1 MKKWKN
7 ILAAA
12 ALILSSLACILGG
25 SSEPQETPDISAM
38 TTSVAATL
46 RAQNDEAPT
55 RTPEEVVET
64 PACLPLHPGRQE
76 LDLPIGFTAG
86 VDISAISFYD
96 TEGNLVG
103 EKQTPGLTRV
113 NPNQIHIA
121 GGVSNG
127 ISGVPL
133 VYASSESQGVIKANI
148 DSNIFQIDSSGE
160 LVALS
165 GAEGVFTILAYSA
178 AEGTEEGYLTTIKT
192 GEMGELVATTP
203 QLTRLEDDVLVYN
216 PLAVHAVGGKN
227 QGTWFTYLKYKM
239 SDFSFMPYNGLF
251 YFDLTSNQV
260 TEYLSTD
267 YRIKGFSP
275 DQSLVAFGS
284 APGANPP
291 DADNSSFIVRDLV
304 SCQEWVFPWNESS
317 IRGGGDVAFSP
328 DNQYVAWIEA
338 GGLTVDDT
346 VQRLRISKL
355 DQNQTTLVDSE
366 LENLTG
372 LTGGEIP
379 YYIAQVS
386 WLSNH
391 VLLLQIGVPG
401 METHLLVAFAP
412 DPDFPLDPALGANQ
426 AVPLAEGS
434 FTGFLYP

>member
-1 MKKWKN
+1 MKKWK
-7 ILAAA
+7 IFLTAA
-12 ALILSSLACILGG
+12 ALILSSLACLFG
-25 SSEPQETPDISAM
+25 SSESQPTPDIDAM

-46 RAQNDEAPT
+46 RAQNDQAPT
-55 RTPEEVVET
+55 RTPEEEIIET

-113 NPNQIHIA
+113 NPNQVHIA
-121 GGVSNG
+121 GGVSDG

-148 DSNIFQIDSSGE
+148 DSNIFQVDSSGE
-160 LVALS
+160 VVALS
-165 GAEGVFTILAYSA
+165 GAEGIFTLISYSA
-178 AEGTEEGYLTTIKT
+178 AEGTDEGYLTTIKT
-192 GEMGELVATTP
+192 GEMEDLAATTP

-216 PLAVHAVGGKN
+216 PLAVHAVEGQN
-227 QGTWFTYLKYKM
+227 QGTWFTFLKYKM

-251 YFDLTSNQV
+251 YFDISHNQV

-275 DQSLVAFGS
+275 DQSLVAFGI
-284 APGANPP
+284 APDSGI
-291 DADNSSFIVRDLV
+291 DADKSSYIVRDLV
-304 SCQEWVFPWNESS
+304 SCQEWVFPWHESS
-317 IRGGGDVAFSP
+317 IRGGGKVVFSP
-328 DNQYVAWIEA
+328 DNQSVAWIEA
-338 GGLTVDDT
+338 GGLTIDDT
-346 VQRLRISKL
+346 VQRLRISRL

-372 LTGGEIP
+372 LAGGEIP
-379 YYIAQVS
+379 SYLAQVS
-386 WLSNH
+386 WISNH

-401 METHLLVAFAP
+401 VETYLLVAFAP

-426 AVPLAEGS
+426 AIPLAEGS

>member
-1 MKKWKN
+1 MKKWK
-7 ILAAA
+7 IFLTAA
-12 ALILSSLACILGG
+12 ALILSSLACLFG
-25 SSEPQETPDISAM
+25 SSEPQATPDISAM

-46 RAQNDEAPT
+46 RAQNDQAPT
-55 RTPEEVVET
+55 RTPEEEIVET

-113 NPNQIHIA
+113 NPNQVHIA

-133 VYASSESQGVIKANI
+133 VYASSESQGVIKGNI

-160 LVALS
+160 VVALS
-165 GAEGVFTILAYSA
+165 GAEGIFTLISYSA
-178 AEGTEEGYLTTIKT
+178 AEGTDEGYLTTIKT
-192 GEMGELVATTP
+192 GEMEDLAATTP

-216 PLAVHAVGGKN
+216 PLAVHAVEGQN
-227 QGTWFTYLKYKM
+227 QGTWFTFLKYGM

-251 YFDLTSNQV
+251 YFDFSLNQV

-275 DQSLVAFGS
+275 DQSLVAFGN
-284 APGANPP
+284 APDSDP
-291 DADNSSFIVRDLV
+291 DADLSYYVVRDLV
-304 SCQEWVFPWNESS
+304 NCQEWIFPWHESS
-317 IRGGGDVAFSP
+317 IRGGGRVAFSP
-328 DNQYVAWIEA
+328 DNQSVAWIEA
-338 GGLTVDDT
+338 GGLTIDDT

-372 LTGGEIP
+372 LAGGEIP
-379 YYIAQVS
+379 SYLAQVS
-386 WLSNH
+386 WISNH

-401 METHLLVAFAP
+401 VETYLLVAFAP
-412 DPDFPLDPALGANQ
+412 DPDFPLDPVLGANQ
-426 AVPLAEGS
+426 AIPLAEGS

>member
-25 SSEPQETPDISAM
+25 SSEPQETPDINAM

-64 PACLPLHPGRQE
+64 PACLPLHPGRQV
-76 LDLPIGFTAG
+76 LDLPSGFTAG
-86 VDISAISFYD
+86 VDVSAISFYD
-96 TEGNLVG
+96 TEGTLLG

-113 NPNQIHIA
+113 RLNQVHIA
-121 GGVSNG
+121 GGISNG

-133 VYASSESQGVIKANI
+133 LYASSESQGVIKANI
-148 DSNIFQIDSSGE
+148 DSNIFQMDSSGE
-160 LVALS
+160 VVGLS
-165 GAEGVFTILAYSA
+165 GAEGIFTIITYSA
-178 AEGTEEGYLTTIKT
+178 AEYTDQGYLTTIKT
-192 GEMGELVATTP
+192 GEMGELAAITP

-216 PLAVHAVGGKN
+216 PLAVHVVEGQN
-227 QGTWFTYLKYKM
+227 QGTWFTYLMYKM
-239 SDFSFMPYNGLF
+239 SDFAYIPYNGLF

-284 APGANPP
+284 APGANPDP
-291 DADNSSFIVRDLV
+291 DNSSYIVRDLV
-304 SCQEWVFPWNESS
+304 SCQEWVFPWHESS

-338 GGLTVDDT
+338 GGFTIDDLE
-346 VQRLRISKL
+346 QRLRISKL

-366 LENLTG
+366 LENLSG
-372 LTGGEIP
+372 LAGGEIP

-401 METHLLVAFAP
+401 VENYLLVAFAP
-412 DPDFPLDPALGANQ
+412 DPAFPLDPALGANQ

>member
-1 MKKWKN
+1 MKKWK
-7 ILAAA
+7 IFLTAA
-12 ALILSSLACILGG
+12 ALILSSLACLFG
-25 SSEPQETPDISAM
+25 SSEPQATPDISAM

-46 RAQNDEAPT
+46 RAQNDQAPT
-55 RTPEEVVET
+55 RTPEEEIVET

-86 VDISAISFYD
+86 VDILAISFYD

-113 NPNQIHIA
+113 NPNQVHIA
-121 GGVSNG
+121 GGVSDG

-160 LVALS
+160 VVALS
-165 GAEGVFTILAYSA
+165 GAEGIFALISYSA
-178 AEGTEEGYLTTIKT
+178 AEGTDEGYLTTIKT
-192 GEMGELVATTP
+192 GEMGDLAATTP
-203 QLTRLEDDVLVYN
+203 QITRLEDDVLVYN
-216 PLAVHAVGGKN
+216 PLAVHAVEGQN
-227 QGTWFTYLKYKM
+227 QGTWFTFLKYRM

-251 YFDLTSNQV
+251 YFDFSLNQV

-267 YRIKGFSP
+267 YRIKGFSS
-275 DQSLVAFGS
+275 DQSLVAFGN
-284 APGANPP
+284 APDSDP
-291 DADNSSFIVRDLV
+291 DADLSYYVVRDLV
-304 SCQEWVFPWNESS
+304 SCQEWVFPWHESS
-317 IRGGGDVAFSP
+317 IRGGGKVAFSP
-328 DNQYVAWIEA
+328 DNQSVAWIEA
-338 GGLTVDDT
+338 GGLTIDDT

-372 LTGGEIP
+372 LAGGEIP
-379 YYIAQVS
+379 SYLAQVS
-386 WLSNH
+386 WISNH

-401 METHLLVAFAP
+401 VETYLLVAFAP
-412 DPDFPLDPALGANQ
+412 DPDFPLDPVLGANQ
-426 AVPLAEGS
+426 AIPLAEGS